1 MANESKQY
9 FVSYSHKDAA
19 TVKPIINSLKRRGVN
34 IWYDAGIDPGAEWQD
49 VLGKKIMASAGV
61 IPFLSK
67 NFIESRQCKKELDF
81 ADTLG
86 TPLYPIYI
94 EDCKLTPGLNLQLC
108 GKQAVFKHKV
118 SDQIFYRDFLKNLNV
133 KPKAKAKPNTPQK
146 SNTEMYNKAID
157 LISKGQYL
165 QAYQILS
172 PLSDSGNYNA
182 TAEIADMHLNGN
194 GAQYD
199 PERAIKLHISAA
211 EHKVIKSINALG
223 NIYLLGLGTGVDK
236 VKAVKYFDNA
246 AMLGDCNT
254 ALTLAEWYST
264 GKYVAKDSKKAFSY
278 YLLAAKKSAE
288 AMFATAEC
296 YANGTGVKR
305 DPIKAYTYYFKSA
318 KFGYN
323 PAVLKAAECLIEGR
337 GVSQNAEK
345 AKELL
350 SKITMSG
357 NPKADILQARIYE
370 KTGNYAVAFKLYH
383 HAQELGDLT
392 AKLKTADYYF
402 NGYGVV
408 KNTKRAAGIY
418 KSLALCGNL
427 EAGKKY
433 AICCMLATSGAE
445 DLNVAYSYLKDV
457 TSKTNDAEAWL
468 YLGSLYN
475 NKAFNNFNTLK
486 AEDCYLTALK
496 LGNKRAAYKLG
507 KMHFYGEARHNSYR
521 RSYEYFKLS
530 ASGDCLGAYHYIALQ
545 SYYGIGIQQDV
556 CEAFKMAYRA
566 VNSGYEKTENLL
578 GLCYYRGDGVTA
590 NDQKAYKLFVSAS
603 RANNTAAINNT
614 AVCCLLGKG
623 IAQDVPR
630 AIKLLSNYENDKIC
644 AYTLGQCYEY
654 GMGVDKNMPK
664 AEELYIKSFD
674 MGYAPAGMKIYSL
687 MTSGGE
693 TIKKNSIKAIG
704 FKNRAK
710 KLDNYECALVIDDNT
725 FDEIFSEY
733 MLSPVEKQLKT
744 PKAQYVPKSKPMTVI
759 EGDYVIV
766 KRKPKSKPIA
776 TDTDA
781 SNSIA
786 ENLDA
791 NTQIVANT
799 RTKKTSVVTAVAEKS
814 IGAKSTRKST
824 KSVSEGN
831 SKSIAATSSS
841 TKNKQVPTAK
851 NQKSASTS
859 VTKVQSNAPTAKKS
873 STVTQ
878 KSKLQPPSRSE
889 SISLSSDLAKKI
901 NNVKPTEK
909 ATASKTSTKKTSAK
923 NINTTKPSVKKTNT
937 AKSSTKK

>member
-9 FVSYSHKDAA
+9 FVSYSHKDAE

-61 IPFLSK
+61 IPFLSR

-86 TPLYPIYI
+86 TPLFPIYI

-133 KPKAKAKPNTPQK
+133 KPKPKAKPSTPQK
-146 SNTEMYNKAID
+146 SSNADMYNKAID
-157 LISKGQYL
+157 MISKGQYL

-172 PLSDSGNYNA
+172 PLSDGGNYNA

-199 PERAIKLHISAA
+199 PERAIKLHMLAA

-223 NIYLLGLGTGVDK
+223 NIYLLGLGTSVDK
-236 VKAVKYFDNA
+236 ARAVKYFDSA
-246 AMLGDCNT
+246 ASLGDCNT
-254 ALTLAEWYST
+254 ALTLAEWYSS

-278 YLLAAKKSAE
+278 YLLAAKKSPE

-296 YANGTGVKR
+296 YTNGIGVKR
-305 DPIKAYTYYFKSA
+305 DPIKAYAYYFKSA

-337 GVSQNAEK
+337 GVSQNTEK

-350 SKITMSG
+350 AKITMSG

-370 KTGNYAVAFKLYH
+370 KAGNYPVAFKLYH

-402 NGYGVV
+402 NGFGVL

-475 NKAFNNFNTLK
+475 NKAFSNFNTLK
-486 AEDCYLTALK
+486 AEDSYLTALK

-507 KMHFYGEARHNSYR
+507 KMHFYGEARHNSFR

-530 ASGDCLGAYHYIALQ
+530 ASVDCLGAYHYIALQ
-545 SYYGIGIQQDV
+545 SYYGIGIPQDL

-566 VNSGYEKTENLL
+566 VNSGYEKSENLL

-603 RANNTAAINNT
+603 RANNPAAQNNT
-614 AVCCLLGKG
+614 AICCLLGKG

-630 AIKLLSNYENDKIC
+630 AIKLLSNNENDKIC

-654 GMGVDKNMPK
+654 GMGVTKNMAK

-710 KLDNYECALVIDDNT
+710 KIDNHECALVIDDNT
-725 FDEIFSEY
+725 FDEIYSEY
-733 MLSPVEKQLKT
+733 MLAPEEKQLKA

-766 KRKPKSKPIA
+766 KRKPKSKPSTA
-776 TDTDA
+776 KTSNA
-781 SNSIA
+781 SSADKTNDKA
-786 ENLDA
+786 
-791 NTQIVANT
+791 
-799 RTKKTSVVTAVAEKS
+799 TKKSSANSAPKQQSDNTAKTANVATKKGAVSTTKNVATQDTKATATSQKGAAQT
-814 IGAKSTRKST
+814 AKSTTSQST
-824 KSVSEGN
+824 K
-831 SKSIAATSSS
+831 KATL
-841 TKNKQVPTAK
+841 P
-851 NQKSASTS
+851 
-859 VTKVQSNAPTAKKS
+859 
-873 STVTQ
+873 Q
-878 KSKLQPPSRSE
+878 KSKLIPPPTKSE
-889 SISLSSDLAKKI
+889 SISLSSDMAKKI
-901 NNVKPTEK
+901 NNVKPSKKAKTTK
-909 ATASKTSTKKTSAK
+909 ATPKK
-923 NINTTKPSVKKTNT
+923 
-937 AKSSTKK
+937 

>member
-9 FVSYSHKDAA
+9 FVSYSHKDAE

-61 IPFLSK
+61 IPFLSR

-133 KPKAKAKPNTPQK
+133 KPKPKAKPSTPQK
-146 SNTEMYNKAID
+146 SSNADMYNKAID
-157 LISKGQYL
+157 MISKGQYL
-165 QAYQILS
+165 QAYQILT

-199 PERAIKLHISAA
+199 PERAIKLHVLAA

-223 NIYLLGLGTGVDK
+223 NIYLLGLGTSVDK
-236 VKAVKYFDNA
+236 ARAVKYFDSA
-246 AMLGDCNT
+246 ASLGDCNT
-254 ALTLAEWYST
+254 ALTLAEWYSS

-278 YLLAAKKSAE
+278 YLLAAKKSPE

-296 YANGTGVKR
+296 YTNGIGVKR
-305 DPIKAYTYYFKSA
+305 DPIKAYAYYFKSA

-337 GVSQNAEK
+337 GVSQNTEK

-350 SKITMSG
+350 TKITMSG

-370 KTGNYAVAFKLYH
+370 KAGNYPVAFKLYH

-402 NGYGVV
+402 NGFGVL

-475 NKAFNNFNTLK
+475 NKAFSNFNTLK
-486 AEDCYLTALK
+486 AEDSYLTALK

-507 KMHFYGEARHNSYR
+507 KMHFYGEARHNSFR

-530 ASGDCLGAYHYIALQ
+530 ASVDCLGAYHYIALQ
-545 SYYGIGIQQDV
+545 SYYGIGIPQDL

-566 VNSGYEKTENLL
+566 VNSGYEKSENLL

-603 RANNTAAINNT
+603 RANNPAAQNNT
-614 AVCCLLGKG
+614 AICCLLGKG

-630 AIKLLSNYENDKIC
+630 AIKLLSNNENDKIC

-654 GMGVDKNMPK
+654 GMGVTKNMAK

-710 KLDNYECALVIDDNT
+710 KIDNHECALVIDDNT
-725 FDEIFSEY
+725 FDEIYSEY
-733 MLSPVEKQLKT
+733 MLAPEEKQLKA

-759 EGDYVIV
+759 EGDFVIV
-766 KRKPKSKPIA
+766 KRKPKSKSA
-776 TDTDA
+776 TAKTSDA
-781 SNSIA
+781 SSVDKTNDKNTKNSSA
-786 ENLDA
+786 KSVPKQQSD
-791 NTQIVANT
+791 NTTKTTNVT
-799 RTKKTSVVTAVAEKS
+799 TKKGTASTTKNVATQDTKATATSQKGATQT
-814 IGAKSTRKST
+814 AKSTTTQST
-824 KSVSEGN
+824 K
-831 SKSIAATSSS
+831 KATS
-841 TKNKQVPTAK
+841 P
-851 NQKSASTS
+851 
-859 VTKVQSNAPTAKKS
+859 
-873 STVTQ
+873 Q
-878 KSKLQPPSRSE
+878 KSKLIPPPTKSE
-889 SISLSSDLAKKI
+889 SISLSSDMAKKI
-901 NNVKPTEK
+901 NNVKPSKKAK
-909 ATASKTSTKKTSAK
+909 ATKTTPKK
-923 NINTTKPSVKKTNT
+923 
-937 AKSSTKK
+937 

>member
-9 FVSYSHKDAA
+9 FVSYSHKDAE

-61 IPFLSK
+61 IPFLSR

-133 KPKAKAKPNTPQK
+133 KPKPKAKQSTPQK
-146 SNTEMYNKAID
+146 SSNADMYNKAID
-157 LISKGQYL
+157 MISKGQYL

-199 PERAIKLHISAA
+199 PERAIKLHMLAA

-236 VKAVKYFDNA
+236 ARAVKYFDSA
-246 AMLGDCNT
+246 ASLGDCNT
-254 ALTLAEWYST
+254 ALTLAEWYSS

-278 YLLAAKKSAE
+278 YLLAAKKSPE

-296 YANGTGVKR
+296 YTNGIGVKR
-305 DPIKAYTYYFKSA
+305 DPIKAYAYYFKSA
-318 KFGYN
+318 KLGYN

-337 GVSQNAEK
+337 GVSQNTEK

-350 SKITMSG
+350 AKITMSG

-370 KTGNYAVAFKLYH
+370 KAGNYPVAFKLYH

-402 NGYGVV
+402 NGFGVL

-475 NKAFNNFNTLK
+475 NKAFSNFNTLK
-486 AEDCYLTALK
+486 AEDSYLTALK

-507 KMHFYGEARHNSYR
+507 KMHFYGEARHNSFR

-530 ASGDCLGAYHYIALQ
+530 ASVDCLGAYHYIALQ
-545 SYYGIGIQQDV
+545 SYYGIGIPQDL

-566 VNSGYEKTENLL
+566 VNSGYEKSENLL

-603 RANNTAAINNT
+603 RANNPAAQNNT
-614 AVCCLLGKG
+614 AICCLLGKG

-630 AIKLLSNYENDKIC
+630 AIKLLSNNENDKIC

-654 GMGVDKNMPK
+654 GMGVTKNMAK

-710 KLDNYECALVIDDNT
+710 KLDNHECALVIDDNT
-725 FDEIFSEY
+725 FDEIYSEY
-733 MLSPVEKQLKT
+733 MLAPEEKQLKA

-766 KRKPKSKPIA
+766 KRKPKSKPSTA
-776 TDTDA
+776 KTSDA
-781 SNSIA
+781 SSADKTN
-786 ENLDA
+786 DK
-791 NTQIVANT
+791 T
-799 RTKKTSVVTAVAEKS
+799 TKKSSANSAPKQKSDNTTKTANVTTKKGTASTTKSVAIQDTKATASSQKGAAQT
-814 IGAKSTRKST
+814 AKSTTAQST
-824 KSVSEGN
+824 K
-831 SKSIAATSSS
+831 KAAL
-841 TKNKQVPTAK
+841 P
-851 NQKSASTS
+851 
-859 VTKVQSNAPTAKKS
+859 
-873 STVTQ
+873 Q
-878 KSKLQPPSRSE
+878 KSKLIPPPTKSE
-889 SISLSSDLAKKI
+889 SISLSSDMAKKI
-901 NNVKPTEK
+901 NNVKPSKKTKTTK
-909 ATASKTSTKKTSAK
+909 ATPKK
-923 NINTTKPSVKKTNT
+923 
-937 AKSSTKK
+937 

>member
-9 FVSYSHKDAA
+9 FVSYSHKDAE

-61 IPFLSK
+61 IPFLSR

-133 KPKAKAKPNTPQK
+133 KPKPKAKPSTPQK
-146 SNTEMYNKAID
+146 SSNADMYNKAID
-157 LISKGQYL
+157 MISKGQYL

-199 PERAIKLHISAA
+199 PERAIKLHVLAA

-223 NIYLLGLGTGVDK
+223 NIYLLGLGTSVDK
-236 VKAVKYFDNA
+236 ARAVKYFDSA
-246 AMLGDCNT
+246 ASLGDCNT
-254 ALTLAEWYST
+254 ALTLAEWYSS

-278 YLLAAKKSAE
+278 YLLAAKKSPE

-296 YANGTGVKR
+296 YTNGIGVKR
-305 DPIKAYTYYFKSA
+305 DPIKAYAYYFKSA

-337 GVSQNAEK
+337 GVSQNTEK

-350 SKITMSG
+350 TKITMSG

-370 KTGNYAVAFKLYH
+370 KAGNYPVAFKLYH

-402 NGYGVV
+402 NGFGVL

-475 NKAFNNFNTLK
+475 NKAFSNFNTLK
-486 AEDCYLTALK
+486 AEDSYLTALK

-507 KMHFYGEARHNSYR
+507 KMHFYGEARHNSFR

-530 ASGDCLGAYHYIALQ
+530 ASVDCLGAYHYIALQ
-545 SYYGIGIQQDV
+545 SYYGIGIPQDL

-566 VNSGYEKTENLL
+566 VNSGYEKSENLL

-603 RANNTAAINNT
+603 RANNPAAQNNT
-614 AVCCLLGKG
+614 AICCLLGKG

-630 AIKLLSNYENDKIC
+630 AIKLLSNNENDKIC

-654 GMGVDKNMPK
+654 GMGVTKNMAK

-710 KLDNYECALVIDDNT
+710 KIDNHECALVIDDNT
-725 FDEIFSEY
+725 FDEIYSEY
-733 MLSPVEKQLKT
+733 MLAPEEKQLKA

-759 EGDYVIV
+759 EGDFVIV
-766 KRKPKSKPIA
+766 KRKPKSKSA
-776 TDTDA
+776 TAKTSDA
-781 SNSIA
+781 SSVDKTNDKNTKNSSA
-786 ENLDA
+786 KSVPKQQSD
-791 NTQIVANT
+791 NTTKTTNVT
-799 RTKKTSVVTAVAEKS
+799 TKKGTASTTKNVATQDTKATATSQKGATQT
-814 IGAKSTRKST
+814 AKSTTTQST
-824 KSVSEGN
+824 K
-831 SKSIAATSSS
+831 KATS
-841 TKNKQVPTAK
+841 P
-851 NQKSASTS
+851 
-859 VTKVQSNAPTAKKS
+859 
-873 STVTQ
+873 Q
-878 KSKLQPPSRSE
+878 KSKLIPPPTKSE
-889 SISLSSDLAKKI
+889 SISLSSDMAKKI
-901 NNVKPTEK
+901 NNVKPSKKAK
-909 ATASKTSTKKTSAK
+909 ATKTTPKK
-923 NINTTKPSVKKTNT
+923 
-937 AKSSTKK
+937 

>member
-9 FVSYSHKDAA
+9 FVSYSHKDAE

-61 IPFLSK
+61 IPFLSR

-133 KPKAKAKPNTPQK
+133 KPKPKAKPSTPQK
-146 SNTEMYNKAID
+146 SSNADMYNKAID
-157 LISKGQYL
+157 MISKGQYL
-165 QAYQILS
+165 QAYQILT

-199 PERAIKLHISAA
+199 PERAIKLHVLAA

-223 NIYLLGLGTGVDK
+223 NIYLLGLGTSVDK
-236 VKAVKYFDNA
+236 ARAVKYFDSA
-246 AMLGDCNT
+246 ASLGDCNT
-254 ALTLAEWYST
+254 ALTLAEWYSS

-278 YLLAAKKSAE
+278 YLLAAKKSPE

-296 YANGTGVKR
+296 YTNGIGVKR
-305 DPIKAYTYYFKSA
+305 DPIKAYAYYFKSA

-337 GVSQNAEK
+337 GVSQNTEK

-350 SKITMSG
+350 TKITMSG

-370 KTGNYAVAFKLYH
+370 KAGNYPVAFKLYH

-402 NGYGVV
+402 NGFGVL

-475 NKAFNNFNTLK
+475 NKAFSNFNTLK
-486 AEDCYLTALK
+486 AEDSYLTALK

-507 KMHFYGEARHNSYR
+507 KMHFYGEARHNSFR

-530 ASGDCLGAYHYIALQ
+530 ASVDCLGAYHYIALQ
-545 SYYGIGIQQDV
+545 SYYGIGIPQDL

-566 VNSGYEKTENLL
+566 VNSGYEKSENLL

-603 RANNTAAINNT
+603 RANNPAAQNNT
-614 AVCCLLGKG
+614 AICCLLGKG

-630 AIKLLSNYENDKIC
+630 AIKLLSNNENDKIC

-654 GMGVDKNMPK
+654 GMGVTKNMAK

-710 KLDNYECALVIDDNT
+710 KIDNHECALVIDDNT
-725 FDEIFSEY
+725 FDEIYSEY
-733 MLSPVEKQLKT
+733 MLAPEEKQLKA

-759 EGDYVIV
+759 EGDFVIV
-766 KRKPKSKPIA
+766 KRKPKSKSA
-776 TDTDA
+776 TAKTSDA
-781 SNSIA
+781 SSVDKTNDKNTKNSSA
-786 ENLDA
+786 KSLPKQQSD
-791 NTQIVANT
+791 NTTKTTNVT
-799 RTKKTSVVTAVAEKS
+799 TKKGTASTTKNVATQDTKATATSQKGAAQT
-814 IGAKSTRKST
+814 AKSTTTQST
-824 KSVSEGN
+824 K
-831 SKSIAATSSS
+831 KATS
-841 TKNKQVPTAK
+841 P
-851 NQKSASTS
+851 
-859 VTKVQSNAPTAKKS
+859 
-873 STVTQ
+873 Q
-878 KSKLQPPSRSE
+878 KSKLIPPPTKSE
-889 SISLSSDLAKKI
+889 SISLSSDMAKKI
-901 NNVKPTEK
+901 NNVKPSKKAK
-909 ATASKTSTKKTSAK
+909 ATKTTPKK
-923 NINTTKPSVKKTNT
+923 
-937 AKSSTKK
+937 

>member
-9 FVSYSHKDAA
+9 FVSYSHKDAE

-61 IPFLSK
+61 IPFLSR

-133 KPKAKAKPNTPQK
+133 KPKPKAKPSTPQK
-146 SNTEMYNKAID
+146 SSNADMYNKAID
-157 LISKGQYL
+157 MISKGQYL

-199 PERAIKLHISAA
+199 PERAIKLHVLAA

-223 NIYLLGLGTGVDK
+223 NIYLLGLGTSVDK
-236 VKAVKYFDNA
+236 ARAVKYFDSA
-246 AMLGDCNT
+246 ASLGDCNT
-254 ALTLAEWYST
+254 ALTLAEWYSS

-278 YLLAAKKSAE
+278 YLLAAKKSPE

-296 YANGTGVKR
+296 YTNGIGVKR
-305 DPIKAYTYYFKSA
+305 DPIKAYAYYFKSA

-337 GVSQNAEK
+337 GVSQNTEK

-350 SKITMSG
+350 TKITMSG

-370 KTGNYAVAFKLYH
+370 KAGNYPVAFKLYH

-402 NGYGVV
+402 NGFGVL

-433 AICCMLATSGAE
+433 ALCCMLATSGAE

-475 NKAFNNFNTLK
+475 NKAFSNFNTLK
-486 AEDCYLTALK
+486 AEDSYLTALK

-507 KMHFYGEARHNSYR
+507 KMHFYGEARHNSFR

-530 ASGDCLGAYHYIALQ
+530 ASVDCLGAYHYIALQ
-545 SYYGIGIQQDV
+545 SYYGIGIPQDL

-566 VNSGYEKTENLL
+566 VNSGYEKSENLL

-603 RANNTAAINNT
+603 RANNPAAQNNT
-614 AVCCLLGKG
+614 AICCLLGKG

-630 AIKLLSNYENDKIC
+630 AIKLLSNNENDKIC

-654 GMGVDKNMPK
+654 GMGVTKNMAK

-710 KLDNYECALVIDDNT
+710 KIDNHECALVIDDNT
-725 FDEIFSEY
+725 FDEIYSEY
-733 MLSPVEKQLKT
+733 MLAPEEKQLKA

-759 EGDYVIV
+759 EGDFVIV
-766 KRKPKSKPIA
+766 KRKPKSKSA
-776 TDTDA
+776 TAKTSDA
-781 SNSIA
+781 SSVDKTNDKNTKNSSA
-786 ENLDA
+786 KSVPKQQSD
-791 NTQIVANT
+791 NTTKTTNVT
-799 RTKKTSVVTAVAEKS
+799 TKKGTASTTKNVATQDTKATATSQKGATQT
-814 IGAKSTRKST
+814 AKSTTTQST
-824 KSVSEGN
+824 K
-831 SKSIAATSSS
+831 KATS
-841 TKNKQVPTAK
+841 P
-851 NQKSASTS
+851 
-859 VTKVQSNAPTAKKS
+859 
-873 STVTQ
+873 Q
-878 KSKLQPPSRSE
+878 KSKLIPPPTKSE
-889 SISLSSDLAKKI
+889 SISLSSDMAKKI
-901 NNVKPTEK
+901 NNVKPSKKAK
-909 ATASKTSTKKTSAK
+909 ATKATPKK
-923 NINTTKPSVKKTNT
+923 
-937 AKSSTKK
+937 

>member
-9 FVSYSHKDAA
+9 FVSYSHKDAE

-61 IPFLSK
+61 IPFLSR

-133 KPKAKAKPNTPQK
+133 KPKPKAKPSTPQK
-146 SNTEMYNKAID
+146 SSNADMYNKAID
-157 LISKGQYL
+157 MISKGQYL

-199 PERAIKLHISAA
+199 PERAIKLHVLAA

-223 NIYLLGLGTGVDK
+223 NIYLLGLGTSVDK
-236 VKAVKYFDNA
+236 ARAVKYFDSA
-246 AMLGDCNT
+246 ASLGDCNT
-254 ALTLAEWYST
+254 ALTLAEWYSS

-278 YLLAAKKSAE
+278 YLLAAKKSPE

-296 YANGTGVKR
+296 YTNGIGVKR
-305 DPIKAYTYYFKSA
+305 DPIKAYAYYFKSA

-337 GVSQNAEK
+337 GVSQNTEK

-350 SKITMSG
+350 AKITMSG

-370 KTGNYAVAFKLYH
+370 KAGNYPVAFKLYH

-402 NGYGVV
+402 NGFGVL

-475 NKAFNNFNTLK
+475 NKAFSNFNTLK
-486 AEDCYLTALK
+486 AEDSYLTALK

-507 KMHFYGEARHNSYR
+507 KMHFYGEARHNSFR

-530 ASGDCLGAYHYIALQ
+530 ASVDCLGAYHYIALQ
-545 SYYGIGIQQDV
+545 SYYGIGIPQDL

-566 VNSGYEKTENLL
+566 VNSGYEKSENLL

-603 RANNTAAINNT
+603 RANNPAAQNNT
-614 AVCCLLGKG
+614 AICCLLGKG

-630 AIKLLSNYENDKIC
+630 AIKLLSNNENDKIC

-654 GMGVDKNMPK
+654 GMGVTKNMAK

-710 KLDNYECALVIDDNT
+710 KIDNHECALVIDDNT
-725 FDEIFSEY
+725 FDEIYSEY
-733 MLSPVEKQLKT
+733 MLAPEEKQLKA

-759 EGDYVIV
+759 EGDFVIV
-766 KRKPKSKPIA
+766 KRKPKSKPA
-776 TDTDA
+776 TAKTSDA
-781 SNSIA
+781 SSVDKTNDKNTKNSSA
-786 ENLDA
+786 KSVPKQQSD
-791 NTQIVANT
+791 NTTKTTNVT
-799 RTKKTSVVTAVAEKS
+799 TKKGTASTTKNVATQDTKATATSQKGATQT
-814 IGAKSTRKST
+814 AKSTTTQST
-824 KSVSEGN
+824 K
-831 SKSIAATSSS
+831 KATS
-841 TKNKQVPTAK
+841 P
-851 NQKSASTS
+851 
-859 VTKVQSNAPTAKKS
+859 
-873 STVTQ
+873 Q
-878 KSKLQPPSRSE
+878 KSKLIPPPTKSE
-889 SISLSSDLAKKI
+889 SISLSSDMAKKI
-901 NNVKPTEK
+901 NNVKPSKKAK
-909 ATASKTSTKKTSAK
+909 ATKTTPKK
-923 NINTTKPSVKKTNT
+923 
-937 AKSSTKK
+937 

>member
-9 FVSYSHKDAA
+9 FVSYSHKDAE

-61 IPFLSK
+61 IPFLSR

-133 KPKAKAKPNTPQK
+133 KPKPKAKPSTPQK
-146 SNTEMYNKAID
+146 SSNADMYNKAID
-157 LISKGQYL
+157 MISKGQYL

-199 PERAIKLHISAA
+199 PERAIKLHMLAA

-236 VKAVKYFDNA
+236 ARAVKYFDSA
-246 AMLGDCNT
+246 ASLGDCNT
-254 ALTLAEWYST
+254 ALTLAEWYSS

-278 YLLAAKKSAE
+278 YLLAAKKSPE

-296 YANGTGVKR
+296 YTNGIGVKR
-305 DPIKAYTYYFKSA
+305 DSIKAYTYYFKSA

-323 PAVLKAAECLIEGR
+323 PAVLKASECLIEGR
-337 GVSQNAEK
+337 GVSQNTEK

-350 SKITMSG
+350 AKITMSG

-370 KTGNYAVAFKLYH
+370 KAGNYPVAFKLYH

-402 NGYGVV
+402 NGFGVL

-475 NKAFNNFNTLK
+475 NKAFSNFNTLK
-486 AEDCYLTALK
+486 AEDSYLTALK

-507 KMHFYGEARHNSYR
+507 KMHFYGEARHNSFR

-530 ASGDCLGAYHYIALQ
+530 ASVDCLGAYHYIALQ
-545 SYYGIGIQQDV
+545 SYYGIGIPQDL

-566 VNSGYEKTENLL
+566 VNSGYEKSENLL

-603 RANNTAAINNT
+603 RANNPAAQNNT
-614 AVCCLLGKG
+614 AICCLLGKG

-630 AIKLLSNYENDKIC
+630 AIKLLSNNENDKIC

-654 GMGVDKNMPK
+654 GMGVTKNMAK

-710 KLDNYECALVIDDNT
+710 KLDNHECALVIDDNT
-725 FDEIFSEY
+725 FDEIYSEY
-733 MLSPVEKQLKT
+733 MLAPEEKQLKA

-766 KRKPKSKPIA
+766 KRKPKSKPSTA
-776 TDTDA
+776 KTSDA
-781 SNSIA
+781 SSADKTNDKA
-786 ENLDA
+786 
-791 NTQIVANT
+791 
-799 RTKKTSVVTAVAEKS
+799 TKKSSANSAPKQKSDNTTKTANVTTKKGAVSTTKNVATQDTKATATSQKGAAQT
-814 IGAKSTRKST
+814 AKSTTSQST
-824 KSVSEGN
+824 K
-831 SKSIAATSSS
+831 KATL
-841 TKNKQVPTAK
+841 P
-851 NQKSASTS
+851 
-859 VTKVQSNAPTAKKS
+859 
-873 STVTQ
+873 Q
-878 KSKLQPPSRSE
+878 KSKLIPPPTKSE
-889 SISLSSDLAKKI
+889 SISLSSDMAKKI
-901 NNVKPTEK
+901 NNVKPSKKAKTTK
-909 ATASKTSTKKTSAK
+909 ATPKK
-923 NINTTKPSVKKTNT
+923 
-937 AKSSTKK
+937 

>member
-9 FVSYSHKDAA
+9 FVSYSHKDAE

-61 IPFLSK
+61 IPFLSR

-133 KPKAKAKPNTPQK
+133 KPKPKVKPSTPQK
-146 SNTEMYNKAID
+146 SSNADMYNKAID
-157 LISKGQYL
+157 MISKGQYL

-172 PLSDSGNYNA
+172 PLSDGGNYNA

-199 PERAIKLHISAA
+199 PERAIKLHMLAA

-223 NIYLLGLGTGVDK
+223 NIYLLGLGTSVDK
-236 VKAVKYFDNA
+236 ARAVKYFDSA
-246 AMLGDCNT
+246 ASLGDCNT
-254 ALTLAEWYST
+254 ALTLAEWYSS

-278 YLLAAKKSAE
+278 YLLAAKKSPE

-296 YANGTGVKR
+296 YTNGIGVKR
-305 DPIKAYTYYFKSA
+305 DPIKAYAYYFKST
-318 KFGYN
+318 KLGYN

-337 GVSQNAEK
+337 GVSQNTEK

-350 SKITMSG
+350 AKITMSG

-370 KTGNYAVAFKLYH
+370 KAGNYPVAFKLYH

-402 NGYGVV
+402 NGFGVL

-475 NKAFNNFNTLK
+475 NKAFSNFNTLK
-486 AEDCYLTALK
+486 AEDSYLTALK

-507 KMHFYGEARHNSYR
+507 KMHFYGEARHNSFR

-530 ASGDCLGAYHYIALQ
+530 ASVDCLGAYHYIALQ
-545 SYYGIGIQQDV
+545 SYYGIGIPQDL

-566 VNSGYEKTENLL
+566 VNSGYEKSENLL

-603 RANNTAAINNT
+603 RANNPAAQNNT
-614 AVCCLLGKG
+614 AICCLLGKG

-630 AIKLLSNYENDKIC
+630 AIKLLSNNENDKIC

-654 GMGVDKNMPK
+654 GMGVTKNMAK

-693 TIKKNSIKAIG
+693 TIKKNSIKAIS

-710 KLDNYECALVIDDNT
+710 KLDNHECALVIDDNT
-725 FDEIFSEY
+725 FDEIYSEY
-733 MLSPVEKQLKT
+733 MLAPEEKQLKA

-766 KRKPKSKPIA
+766 KRKPKSKPSTA
-776 TDTDA
+776 KTSNA
-781 SNSIA
+781 SSADKTNDKA
-786 ENLDA
+786 
-791 NTQIVANT
+791 
-799 RTKKTSVVTAVAEKS
+799 TKKSSANSAPKQQSDNTTKTANVATKKGAVSTTKNVATQDTKATATSQKGAAQT
-814 IGAKSTRKST
+814 AKSTTSQST
-824 KSVSEGN
+824 K
-831 SKSIAATSSS
+831 KATLPQKRKLIPPP
-841 TKNKQVPTAK
+841 TK
-851 NQKSASTS
+851 
-859 VTKVQSNAPTAKKS
+859 
-873 STVTQ
+873 
-878 KSKLQPPSRSE
+878 SE
-889 SISLSSDLAKKI
+889 SISLSSDMAKKI
-901 NNVKPTEK
+901 NNVKPSKKAKTTK
-909 ATASKTSTKKTSAK
+909 ATPKK
-923 NINTTKPSVKKTNT
+923 
-937 AKSSTKK
+937 

>member
-9 FVSYSHKDAA
+9 FVSYSHKDAE

-61 IPFLSK
+61 IPFLSR

-133 KPKAKAKPNTPQK
+133 KPKPKAKPSTPQK
-146 SNTEMYNKAID
+146 SSNADMYNKAID
-157 LISKGQYL
+157 MISKGQYL

-199 PERAIKLHISAA
+199 PERAIKLHMLAA

-223 NIYLLGLGTGVDK
+223 NIYLLGLGTSVDK
-236 VKAVKYFDNA
+236 ARAVKYFDSA
-246 AMLGDCNT
+246 ASLGDCNT
-254 ALTLAEWYST
+254 ALTLAEWYSS

-278 YLLAAKKSAE
+278 YLLAAKKSPE

-296 YANGTGVKR
+296 YTNGIGVKR
-305 DPIKAYTYYFKSA
+305 DPIKAYAYYFKSA
-318 KFGYN
+318 KFGFN

-337 GVSQNAEK
+337 GVSQNTEK

-350 SKITMSG
+350 TKITMSG

-370 KTGNYAVAFKLYH
+370 KAGNYPVAFKLYH

-402 NGYGVV
+402 NGFGVL

-475 NKAFNNFNTLK
+475 NKAFSNFNTLK
-486 AEDCYLTALK
+486 AEDSYLTALK

-507 KMHFYGEARHNSYR
+507 KMHFYGEARHNSFR

-530 ASGDCLGAYHYIALQ
+530 ASVDCLGAYHYIALQ
-545 SYYGIGIQQDV
+545 SYYGIGIPQDL

-566 VNSGYEKTENLL
+566 VNSGYEKSENLL

-603 RANNTAAINNT
+603 RANNPAAQNNT
-614 AVCCLLGKG
+614 AICCLLGKG

-630 AIKLLSNYENDKIC
+630 AIKLLSNNENDKIC

-654 GMGVDKNMPK
+654 GMGVTKNMAK

-710 KLDNYECALVIDDNT
+710 KIDNHECALVIDDNT
-725 FDEIFSEY
+725 FDEIYSEY
-733 MLSPVEKQLKT
+733 MLAPEEKQLKA

-759 EGDYVIV
+759 EGDFVIV
-766 KRKPKSKPIA
+766 KRKPKSKSA
-776 TDTDA
+776 TAKTSDA
-781 SNSIA
+781 SSVDKTNDKNTKNSSA
-786 ENLDA
+786 KSVPKQQSD
-791 NTQIVANT
+791 NTTKTTNVT
-799 RTKKTSVVTAVAEKS
+799 TKKGTASTTKNVATQDTKATATSQKGATQT
-814 IGAKSTRKST
+814 AKSTTTQST
-824 KSVSEGN
+824 K
-831 SKSIAATSSS
+831 KATS
-841 TKNKQVPTAK
+841 P
-851 NQKSASTS
+851 
-859 VTKVQSNAPTAKKS
+859 
-873 STVTQ
+873 Q
-878 KSKLQPPSRSE
+878 KSKLIPPPTKSE
-889 SISLSSDLAKKI
+889 SISLSSDMAKKI
-901 NNVKPTEK
+901 NNVKPSKKAK
-909 ATASKTSTKKTSAK
+909 ATKTTPKK
-923 NINTTKPSVKKTNT
+923 
-937 AKSSTKK
+937 

>member
-9 FVSYSHKDAA
+9 FVSYSHKDAE

-61 IPFLSK
+61 IPFLSR

-133 KPKAKAKPNTPQK
+133 KPKPKVKPSTLQK
-146 SNTEMYNKAID
+146 SSNADMYNKAID
-157 LISKGQYL
+157 MISKGQYL

-199 PERAIKLHISAA
+199 PERAIKLHMLAA

-223 NIYLLGLGTGVDK
+223 NIYLLGLGTSVDK
-236 VKAVKYFDNA
+236 ARAVKYFDSA
-246 AMLGDCNT
+246 ASLGDCNT
-254 ALTLAEWYST
+254 ALTLAEWYSS

-278 YLLAAKKSAE
+278 YLLAAKKSPE

-296 YANGTGVKR
+296 YTNGIGVKR
-305 DPIKAYTYYFKSA
+305 DPIKAYAYYFKSA

-337 GVSQNAEK
+337 GVSQNTEK

-350 SKITMSG
+350 AKITMSG

-370 KTGNYAVAFKLYH
+370 KAGNYPVAFKLYH

-402 NGYGVV
+402 NGFGVL

-475 NKAFNNFNTLK
+475 NKAFSNFNTLK
-486 AEDCYLTALK
+486 AEDSYLTALK

-507 KMHFYGEARHNSYR
+507 KMHFYGEARHNSFR

-530 ASGDCLGAYHYIALQ
+530 ASVDCLGAYHYIALQ
-545 SYYGIGIQQDV
+545 SYYGIGIPQDL

-566 VNSGYEKTENLL
+566 VNSGYEKSENLL

-603 RANNTAAINNT
+603 RANNPAAQNNT
-614 AVCCLLGKG
+614 AICCLLGKG

-630 AIKLLSNYENDKIC
+630 AIKLLSNNENDKIC

-654 GMGVDKNMPK
+654 GMGVTKNMAK

-710 KLDNYECALVIDDNT
+710 KLDNHECALVIDDNT
-725 FDEIFSEY
+725 FDEIYSEY
-733 MLSPVEKQLKT
+733 MLAPEEKQLKA

-766 KRKPKSKPIA
+766 KRKPKSKPSTA
-776 TDTDA
+776 KTSDA
-781 SNSIA
+781 SSADKTNDKA
-786 ENLDA
+786 
-791 NTQIVANT
+791 
-799 RTKKTSVVTAVAEKS
+799 TKKSSANSAPKQKSDNTTKTANVTTKKGTASTTKSVAIQDTKASTTSQKGAAQT
-814 IGAKSTRKST
+814 AKSTTTQST
-824 KSVSEGN
+824 K
-831 SKSIAATSSS
+831 KAAL
-841 TKNKQVPTAK
+841 P
-851 NQKSASTS
+851 
-859 VTKVQSNAPTAKKS
+859 
-873 STVTQ
+873 Q
-878 KSKLQPPSRSE
+878 KSKLIPPPTKSE
-889 SISLSSDLAKKI
+889 SISLSSDMAKKI
-901 NNVKPTEK
+901 NNVKPSKKAKTTK
-909 ATASKTSTKKTSAK
+909 ATPKK
-923 NINTTKPSVKKTNT
+923 
-937 AKSSTKK
+937 

>member
-9 FVSYSHKDAA
+9 FVSYSHKDAE

-61 IPFLSK
+61 IPFLSR

-133 KPKAKAKPNTPQK
+133 KPKPKAKPSTPQK
-146 SNTEMYNKAID
+146 SSNADMYNKAID
-157 LISKGQYL
+157 MISKGQYL

-199 PERAIKLHISAA
+199 PERAIKLHMLAA

-236 VKAVKYFDNA
+236 ARAVKYFDSA
-246 AMLGDCNT
+246 ASLGDCNT
-254 ALTLAEWYST
+254 ALTLAEWYSS

-278 YLLAAKKSAE
+278 YLLAAKKSPE

-296 YANGTGVKR
+296 YTNGIGVKR
-305 DPIKAYTYYFKSA
+305 DSIKAYTYYFKSA

-337 GVSQNAEK
+337 GVSQNTEK

-350 SKITMSG
+350 AKITMSG

-370 KTGNYAVAFKLYH
+370 KAGNYPVAFKLYH

-402 NGYGVV
+402 NGFGVL

-475 NKAFNNFNTLK
+475 NKAFSNFNTLK
-486 AEDCYLTALK
+486 AEDSYLTALK

-507 KMHFYGEARHNSYR
+507 KMHFYGEARHNSFR

-530 ASGDCLGAYHYIALQ
+530 ASVDCLGAYHYIALQ
-545 SYYGIGIQQDV
+545 SYYGIGIPQDL

-566 VNSGYEKTENLL
+566 VNSGYEKSENLL

-603 RANNTAAINNT
+603 RANNPPAVNNT
-614 AVCCLLGKG
+614 AICCLLGKG

-630 AIKLLSNYENDKIC
+630 AIKLLSNNENDKIC

-654 GMGVDKNMPK
+654 GMGVTKNMAK
-664 AEELYIKSFD
+664 AEELYIRSFD

-693 TIKKNSIKAIG
+693 TIKKNSIKAIS

-710 KLDNYECALVIDDNT
+710 KLDNHECALVIDDNT
-725 FDEIFSEY
+725 FDEIYSEY
-733 MLSPVEKQLKT
+733 MLAPEEKQLKA

-766 KRKPKSKPIA
+766 KRKPKSKPSTAKTSDASSADKTNDKATKKSSANSAPKQKSDNTTKTANIA
-776 TDTDA
+776 TKKGTAGTTKSVATQDTKA
-781 SNSIA
+781 S
-786 ENLDA
+786 
-791 NTQIVANT
+791 T
-799 RTKKTSVVTAVAEKS
+799 TSQKGAKQT
-814 IGAKSTRKST
+814 AKSTNSQST
-824 KSVSEGN
+824 K
-831 SKSIAATSSS
+831 KATL
-841 TKNKQVPTAK
+841 P
-851 NQKSASTS
+851 
-859 VTKVQSNAPTAKKS
+859 
-873 STVTQ
+873 Q
-878 KSKLQPPSRSE
+878 KSKLIPPPTKSE
-889 SISLSSDLAKKI
+889 SISLSSDMAKKI
-901 NNVKPTEK
+901 NNVKPSKKTKTTK
-909 ATASKTSTKKTSAK
+909 ATPKK
-923 NINTTKPSVKKTNT
+923 
-937 AKSSTKK
+937 

>member
-9 FVSYSHKDAA
+9 FVSYSHKDAEI
-19 TVKPIINSLKRRGVN
+19 VKPIINSLKRRGVN

-133 KPKAKAKPNTPQK
+133 KPKPKAKTTTPQK
-146 SNTEMYNKAID
+146 NNADTFNKAID
-157 LISKGQYL
+157 MISKGQYL

-199 PERAIKLHISAA
+199 PDRAIKLHTLAA

-223 NIYLLGLGTGVDK
+223 NIYLLGLGTSVDK
-236 VKAVKYFDNA
+236 ARAVKYFDNA
-246 AMLGDCNT
+246 ASLGDCNT
-254 ALTLAEWYST
+254 ALTLAEWYSN
-264 GKYVAKDSKKAFSY
+264 GKYVAKDSKKAFNY
-278 YLLAAKKSAE
+278 YLLAAKKSPE

-296 YANGTGVKR
+296 YANGIGVKR

-323 PAVLKAAECLIEGR
+323 PAILKAAECLIEGR
-337 GVSQNAEK
+337 GVSQNTDK

-370 KTGNYAVAFKLYH
+370 KAGNYPVAFKLYH
-383 HAQELGDLT
+383 HAQEVGDLT

-402 NGYGVV
+402 NGYGVL

-468 YLGSLYN
+468 YLGALYN
-475 NKAFNNFNTLK
+475 NKAFSNFNTLK
-486 AEDCYLTALK
+486 AEDSYLTALK
-496 LGNKRAAYKLG
+496 LGNKRAAYRLG
-507 KMHFYGEARHNSYR
+507 KMHFYGEARHNSFR

-530 ASGDCLGAYHYIALQ
+530 ASTDCLGAYHYIALQ
-545 SYYGIGIQQDV
+545 TYYGIGIPQDV

-566 VNSGYEKTENLL
+566 VNSGYEKSENLL

-603 RANNTAAINNT
+603 RVNNPSAVNNTAI
-614 AVCCLLGKG
+614 CCLLGKG

-654 GMGVDKNMPK
+654 GMGVTKNAAK
-664 AEELYIKSFD
+664 AEELYTKSFD

-710 KLDNYECALVIDDNT
+710 KLDNHECALVIDDNT
-725 FDEIFSEY
+725 FDEIYSEY
-733 MLSPVEKQLKT
+733 MLAPEEKQLKP

-766 KRKPKSKPIA
+766 KRKPKSK
-776 TDTDA
+776 A
-781 SNSIA
+781 S
-786 ENLDA
+786 
-791 NTQIVANT
+791 TT
-799 RTKKTSVVTAVAEKS
+799 KTSD
-814 IGAKSTRKST
+814 
-824 KSVSEGN
+824 
-831 SKSIAATSSS
+831 KSIAKKTNGAKTTQNTSAQSKSKQMADNATKNTSTTANKGTPQKNVTTQTVKSATASQKSGATTTTKTAKTQS
-841 TKNKQVPTAK
+841 TK
-851 NQKSASTS
+851 TS
-859 VTKVQSNAPTAKKS
+859 P
-873 STVTQ
+873 Q
-878 KSKLQPPSRSE
+878 KSKLIPPPPKSE
-889 SISLSSDLAKKI
+889 SISLSSDMAKKI
-901 NNVKPTEK
+901 NNVKP
-909 ATASKTSTKKTSAK
+909 SKKTKTPKTTTKK
-923 NINTTKPSVKKTNT
+923 
-937 AKSSTKK
+937 

>member
-9 FVSYSHKDAA
+9 FVSYSHKDAE

-61 IPFLSK
+61 IPFLSR

-133 KPKAKAKPNTPQK
+133 KPKPKAKPSTPQK
-146 SNTEMYNKAID
+146 SSNADMYNKAID
-157 LISKGQYL
+157 MISKGQYL

-199 PERAIKLHISAA
+199 PERAIKLHVLAA

-223 NIYLLGLGTGVDK
+223 NIYLLGLGTSVDK
-236 VKAVKYFDNA
+236 ARAVKYFDSA
-246 AMLGDCNT
+246 ASLGDCNT
-254 ALTLAEWYST
+254 ALTLAEWYSS

-278 YLLAAKKSAE
+278 YLLAAKKSPE

-296 YANGTGVKR
+296 YTNGIGVKR
-305 DPIKAYTYYFKSA
+305 DPIKAYAYYFKSA

-337 GVSQNAEK
+337 GVSQNTEK

-350 SKITMSG
+350 TKITMSG

-370 KTGNYAVAFKLYH
+370 KAGNYPVAFKLYH
-383 HAQELGDLT
+383 HAQELGDLI

-402 NGYGVV
+402 NGFGVL

-475 NKAFNNFNTLK
+475 NKAFSNFNTLK
-486 AEDCYLTALK
+486 AEDSYLTALK

-507 KMHFYGEARHNSYR
+507 KMHFYGEARHNSFR

-530 ASGDCLGAYHYIALQ
+530 ASVDCLGAYHYIALQ
-545 SYYGIGIQQDV
+545 SYYGIGIPQDL

-566 VNSGYEKTENLL
+566 VNSGYEKSENLL

-603 RANNTAAINNT
+603 RANNPAAQNNT
-614 AVCCLLGKG
+614 AICCLLGKG

-630 AIKLLSNYENDKIC
+630 AIKLLSNNENDKIC

-654 GMGVDKNMPK
+654 GMGVTKNMAK

-710 KLDNYECALVIDDNT
+710 KIDNHECALVIDDNT
-725 FDEIFSEY
+725 FDEIYSEY
-733 MLSPVEKQLKT
+733 MLAPEEKQLKA

-759 EGDYVIV
+759 EGDFVIV
-766 KRKPKSKPIA
+766 KRKPKSKSA
-776 TDTDA
+776 TAKTSDA
-781 SNSIA
+781 SSVDKTNDKNTKNSSA
-786 ENLDA
+786 KSVPKQQSD
-791 NTQIVANT
+791 NTTKTTNVT
-799 RTKKTSVVTAVAEKS
+799 TKKGTASTTKNVATQDTKATATSQKGATQT
-814 IGAKSTRKST
+814 AKSTTTQST
-824 KSVSEGN
+824 K
-831 SKSIAATSSS
+831 KATS
-841 TKNKQVPTAK
+841 P
-851 NQKSASTS
+851 
-859 VTKVQSNAPTAKKS
+859 
-873 STVTQ
+873 Q
-878 KSKLQPPSRSE
+878 KSKLIPPPTKSE
-889 SISLSSDLAKKI
+889 SISLSSDMAKKI
-901 NNVKPTEK
+901 NNVKPSKKAK
-909 ATASKTSTKKTSAK
+909 ATKATPKK
-923 NINTTKPSVKKTNT
+923 
-937 AKSSTKK
+937 

>member
-1 MANESKQY
+1 MANESKHY
-9 FVSYSHKDAA
+9 FVSYSHKDAE

-133 KPKAKAKPNTPQK
+133 KPKPKAKPSAPQN
-146 SNTEMYNKAID
+146 SSADMYKKAID
-157 LISKGQYL
+157 MIGKGQYL

-199 PERAIKLHISAA
+199 PERAIKLHALAA

-223 NIYLLGLGTGVDK
+223 NIHLLGLGTGVDK
-236 VKAVKYFDNA
+236 TKAIKYFDSA
-246 AMLGDCNT
+246 AILGDCNT
-254 ALTLAEWYST
+254 ALTLAEWYSN

-278 YLLAAKKSAE
+278 YLLAAKKSPE
-288 AMFATAEC
+288 AMYAAAEC
-296 YANGTGVKR
+296 YTNGTGVKR
-305 DPIKAYTYYFKSA
+305 DLIKAYAYYFKSA
-318 KFGYN
+318 KYGYN

-350 SKITMSG
+350 AKITMSG

-370 KTGNYAVAFKLYH
+370 KAGNYPVAFKLYH

-402 NGYGVV
+402 NGYGVL

-457 TSKTNDAEAWL
+457 TTKTNDAEAWL

-475 NKAFNNFNTLK
+475 NKAFSNFNTLK
-486 AEDCYLTALK
+486 AEDSYITALK

-530 ASGDCLGAYHYIALQ
+530 ASVDCLGAYHYIALQ
-545 SYYGIGIQQDV
+545 SYYGIGIPQDV

-566 VNSGYEKTENLL
+566 VNSGYEKSENLL

-603 RANNTAAINNT
+603 RANNPSAVNNT
-614 AVCCLLGKG
+614 AICCLLGKG

-630 AIKLLSNYENDKIC
+630 AIKLLSNNENDKIC

-654 GMGVDKNMPK
+654 GMGVVKNVAK

-687 MTSGGE
+687 MTNGGE
-693 TIKKNSIKAIG
+693 TIKKNSIKAIS

-710 KLDNYECALVIDDNT
+710 KLTNYDCALVIDDNT
-725 FDEIFSEY
+725 FDEVYSEY
-733 MLSPVEKQLKT
+733 MLAPEEKQFKA

-759 EGDYVIV
+759 EGDFVIV
-766 KRKPKSKPIA
+766 KRKPKSKSSTAKSSDTSLTDSTNNSKIA
-776 TDTDA
+776 
-781 SNSIA
+781 
-786 ENLDA
+786 
-791 NTQIVANT
+791 
-799 RTKKTSVVTAVAEKS
+799 KKTS
-814 IGAKSTRKST
+814 I
-824 KSVSEGN
+824 
-831 SKSIAATSSS
+831 
-841 TKNKQVPTAK
+841 
-851 NQKSASTS
+851 KSAPKLQSDNT
-859 VTKVQSNAPTAKKS
+859 TKTTGATAKKVS
-873 STVTQ
+873 ATTSKSVVSQTTKATTSQKSGAIRTATTTPTQPTKKATLPQ
-878 KSKLQPPSRSE
+878 KSKLIPPPTKSE
-889 SISLSSDLAKKI
+889 SISLSSDMAKKI
-901 NNVKPTEK
+901 NNVKPSKK
-909 ATASKTSTKKTSAK
+909 AK
-923 NINTTKPSVKKTNT
+923 TTKVAPKK
-937 AKSSTKK
+937 

>member
-172 PLSDSGNYNA
+172 PLSDGGNYNA

-236 VKAVKYFDNA
+236 AKAVKYFDNA

-296 YANGTGVKR
+296 YTNGTGVKR
-305 DPIKAYTYYFKSA
+305 DLIKAYAYYFKSA

-433 AICCMLATSGAE
+433 AICCMLSTSGAE

-457 TSKTNDAEAWL
+457 TTKTNDAEAWL

-475 NKAFNNFNTLK
+475 NKAFANFNTLK

-507 KMHFYGEARHNSYR
+507 KMHFYGEARHNSFR

-530 ASGDCLGAYHYIALQ
+530 ASVDCLGAYHYIALQ

-566 VNSGYEKTENLL
+566 VNSGYEKSENLL

-603 RANNTAAINNT
+603 RANNPVAVNNT
-614 AVCCLLGKG
+614 AICCLLGKG
-623 IAQDVPR
+623 IVQDVPR
-630 AIKLLSNYENDKIC
+630 AIKILSNNENDKIC

-654 GMGVDKNMPK
+654 GMGMDKNMPK

-674 MGYAPAGMKIYSL
+674 MGYAPAGMKIYTL
-687 MTSGGE
+687 MTNGGD

-725 FDEIFSEY
+725 FDEIYSEY
-733 MLSPVEKQLKT
+733 MLSPNEKQLKP

-766 KRKPKSKPIA
+766 KRKPKSKPKSQTTEVAIPNTENADTVMQKA
-776 TDTDA
+776 TKA
-781 SNSIA
+781 STN
-786 ENLDA
+786 
-791 NTQIVANT
+791 
-799 RTKKTSVVTAVAEKS
+799 KTSIVTAVAEKRIS
-814 IGAKSTRKST
+814 AKPIEKISKSVAEAKPKSKTDNSTATSANTRIKPVTTTKKQVNAPKAQPSTAQPKKQTT
-824 KSVSEGN
+824 KS
-831 SKSIAATSSS
+831 
-841 TKNKQVPTAK
+841 
-851 NQKSASTS
+851 
-859 VTKVQSNAPTAKKS
+859 
-873 STVTQ
+873 Q
-878 KSKLQPPSRSE
+878 KSKLNIPLPSKSE

-901 NNVKPTEK
+901 NNVKPTK
-909 ATASKTSTKKTSAK
+909 KTSTAKTPTKKVSTTKSSAK
-923 NINTTKPSVKKTNT
+923 K
-937 AKSSTKK
+937 

>member
-9 FVSYSHKDAA
+9 FVSYSHKDAD

-61 IPFLSK
+61 IPFLSR

-133 KPKAKAKPNTPQK
+133 KPKPKAKPSTPQK
-146 SNTEMYNKAID
+146 SSNADMYNKAID
-157 LISKGQYL
+157 MISKGQYL

-199 PERAIKLHISAA
+199 PERAIKLHMLAA

-236 VKAVKYFDNA
+236 ARAVKYFDSA
-246 AMLGDCNT
+246 ASLGDCNT
-254 ALTLAEWYST
+254 ALTLAEWYSS

-278 YLLAAKKSAE
+278 YLLAAKKSPE

-296 YANGTGVKR
+296 YTNGIGVKR
-305 DPIKAYTYYFKSA
+305 DSIKAYTYYFKSA

-337 GVSQNAEK
+337 GVSQNTEK

-350 SKITMSG
+350 AKITMSG

-370 KTGNYAVAFKLYH
+370 KAGNYPVAFKLYH

-402 NGYGVV
+402 NGFGVL

-475 NKAFNNFNTLK
+475 NKAFSNFNTLK
-486 AEDCYLTALK
+486 AEDSYLTALK

-507 KMHFYGEARHNSYR
+507 KMHFYGEARHNSFR

-530 ASGDCLGAYHYIALQ
+530 ASVDCLGAYHYIALQ
-545 SYYGIGIQQDV
+545 SYYGIGIPQDL

-566 VNSGYEKTENLL
+566 VNSGYEKSENLL

-603 RANNTAAINNT
+603 RANNPAAQNNT
-614 AVCCLLGKG
+614 AICCLLGKG

-630 AIKLLSNYENDKIC
+630 AIKLLSNNENDKIC

-654 GMGVDKNMPK
+654 GMGVTKNMAK

-693 TIKKNSIKAIG
+693 TIKKNSIKAIS

-710 KLDNYECALVIDDNT
+710 KLDNHECALVIDDNT
-725 FDEIFSEY
+725 FDEIYSEY
-733 MLSPVEKQLKT
+733 MLAPEEKQLKA

-766 KRKPKSKPIA
+766 KRKPKSKPSTA
-776 TDTDA
+776 KTSDA
-781 SNSIA
+781 SSADKTN
-786 ENLDA
+786 DK
-791 NTQIVANT
+791 T
-799 RTKKTSVVTAVAEKS
+799 TKKSSANYAPKQKSDNTTKTANVTTKKGTASTTKSVAIQDTKATASSQKGTAQT
-814 IGAKSTRKST
+814 AKSTTAQST
-824 KSVSEGN
+824 K
-831 SKSIAATSSS
+831 KAAL
-841 TKNKQVPTAK
+841 P
-851 NQKSASTS
+851 
-859 VTKVQSNAPTAKKS
+859 
-873 STVTQ
+873 Q
-878 KSKLQPPSRSE
+878 KSKLIPPPTKSE
-889 SISLSSDLAKKI
+889 SISLSSDMAKKI
-901 NNVKPTEK
+901 NNVKPSKKTKTTK
-909 ATASKTSTKKTSAK
+909 ATPKK
-923 NINTTKPSVKKTNT
+923 
-937 AKSSTKK
+937 

>member
-9 FVSYSHKDAA
+9 FVSYSHKDAE

-61 IPFLSK
+61 IPFLSR

-133 KPKAKAKPNTPQK
+133 KPKPKAKPSTPQK
-146 SNTEMYNKAID
+146 SSNADMYNKAID
-157 LISKGQYL
+157 MISKGQYL

-199 PERAIKLHISAA
+199 PERAIKLHVLAA

-223 NIYLLGLGTGVDK
+223 NIYLLGLGTSVDK
-236 VKAVKYFDNA
+236 ARAVKYFDSA
-246 AMLGDCNT
+246 ASLGDCNT
-254 ALTLAEWYST
+254 ALTLAEWYSS

-278 YLLAAKKSAE
+278 YLLAAKKSPE

-296 YANGTGVKR
+296 YTNGIGVKR
-305 DPIKAYTYYFKSA
+305 DPIKAYAYYFKSA

-337 GVSQNAEK
+337 GVSQNTEK

-350 SKITMSG
+350 AKITMSG

-370 KTGNYAVAFKLYH
+370 KAGNYPVAFKLYH

-402 NGYGVV
+402 NGFGVL

-427 EAGKKY
+427 EAGKKF

-475 NKAFNNFNTLK
+475 NKAFSNFNTLK
-486 AEDCYLTALK
+486 AEDSYLTALK

-507 KMHFYGEARHNSYR
+507 KMHFYGEARHNSFR

-530 ASGDCLGAYHYIALQ
+530 ASVDCLGAYHYIALQ
-545 SYYGIGIQQDV
+545 SYYGIGIPQDL

-566 VNSGYEKTENLL
+566 VNSGYEKSENLL

-603 RANNTAAINNT
+603 RANNPAAQNNT
-614 AVCCLLGKG
+614 AICCLLGKG

-630 AIKLLSNYENDKIC
+630 AIKLLSNNENDKIC

-654 GMGVDKNMPK
+654 GMGVTKNMAK

-710 KLDNYECALVIDDNT
+710 KLDNHECALVIDDNT
-725 FDEIFSEY
+725 FDEIYSEY
-733 MLSPVEKQLKT
+733 MLAPEEKQLKA

-766 KRKPKSKPIA
+766 KRKPKSKPSTA
-776 TDTDA
+776 KTSNA
-781 SNSIA
+781 SSADKTNDKA
-786 ENLDA
+786 
-791 NTQIVANT
+791 
-799 RTKKTSVVTAVAEKS
+799 TKKSSANSAPKQQSDNTTKTANVATKKGAVSTTKNVATQDTKATATSQKGAAQT
-814 IGAKSTRKST
+814 AKSTTSQST
-824 KSVSEGN
+824 K
-831 SKSIAATSSS
+831 KATL
-841 TKNKQVPTAK
+841 P
-851 NQKSASTS
+851 
-859 VTKVQSNAPTAKKS
+859 
-873 STVTQ
+873 Q
-878 KSKLQPPSRSE
+878 KSKLIPPPTKSE
-889 SISLSSDLAKKI
+889 SISLSSDMAKKI
-901 NNVKPTEK
+901 NNVKPSKKAKTTK
-909 ATASKTSTKKTSAK
+909 ATPKK
-923 NINTTKPSVKKTNT
+923 
-937 AKSSTKK
+937 